1 MCAQGLERLATF
13 FIFINVIVKIV
24 QNRFWCEGCK
34 YSMSFTFMYSYYI
47 NTGYFFFF
55 WLEDLSLFLLKE
67 SWGGG
72 GATELLS
79 LYFGSLSDPPCSE
92 VFIPNSVVIFC
103 FLPHKPVI
111 STHGHSVTSSLEFFF
126 IKKLHLFFFV
136 FFTIS
141 FFFFFIKVCY
151 VQ

>member
-1 MCAQGLERLATF
+1 MRGLQIQYVF
-13 FIFINVIVKIV
+13 YIYV
-24 QNRFWCEGCK
+24 QLLHQHRV
-34 YSMSFTFMYSYYI
+34 
-47 NTGYFFFF
+47 FFFF
-55 WLEDLSLFLLKE
+55 WLEDLSLFLLRE

-72 GATELLS
+72 ATEVLS

-111 STHGHSVTSSLEFFF
+111 STHGHFVTSSLEFFF

-141 FFFFFIKVCY
+141 FFFYIYKSVLCPIKDKSLWPLTDTSAEIH
-151 VQ
+151 